1 MKNIAILGVSGRQSA
16 IVWKLSQ
23 SNNVDKIYFIPGNI
37 LDVPKVERVA
47 IDYHDWEAI
56 DTFLKDKNIAY
67 IVPDGGDM
75 YADGVVDFFT
85 GRGYRVFGPN
95 KLASKIEHSK
105 TFSKTFMKK
114 YGIPTV
120 DFYSFDNYELAKK
133 YIDSLDKYPV
143 VMKADGLVRGRGVS
157 IVRSKQKAIEFLEE
171 LFLEKIYGDAGLRV
185 VIEDFAAGPE
195 VSLHVISDG
204 NSYKILP
211 LAQDHKPL
219 LEGNKG
225 PNTGGMGTY
234 APVDW
239 VPEDLMTEIE
249 ERIVKPTFSGLAS
262 EGIVFTGLLFPGLM
276 LTKDGPVVLEYN
288 ARFGA
293 PESQS
298 LMMIIESDMDDLYE
312 AVLEKKLDTFDLR
325 WKNLHAATIEVVSK
339 GYPKDLRGTN
349 SEVTIHPADFDGE
362 IFLTGVE
369 KVDGKLISHGARNA
383 SVCGYGETLEDALK
397 EAYKGVAAIDF
408 NGKYFRSDIGRLDN
422 QIPTR

>member
-23 SNNVDKIYFIPGNI
+23 SSNVGKIYFIPGNI
-37 LDVPKVERVA
+37 LNVPKVERVA

-56 DTFLKDKNIAY
+56 DNFLKDKDISY
-67 IVPDGGDM
+67 IIPDGGDM
-75 YADGVVDFFT
+75 YADGVVDYFSE
-85 GRGYRVFGPN
+85 RGYRVFGPT

-105 TFSKTFMKK
+105 TFSKGFMKK

-120 DFYSFDNYELAKK
+120 DYASFDDYEQAKK
-133 YIDSLDKYPV
+133 YIEAREKFPV
-143 VMKADGLVRGRGVS
+143 VIKADGLVRGRGVS
-157 IVRSKQKAIEFLEE
+157 IVRNKQKAIEFLDE
-171 LFLEKIYGDAGLRV
+171 LFLEKIYGDAGLRA
-185 VIEDFAAGPE
+185 VIEDFAVGPE

-204 NSYKILP
+204 SSYKVLP

-219 LEGNKG
+219 LDGNKG

-239 VPEDLMTEIE
+239 VSEELMHEIE
-249 ERIVKPTFSGLAS
+249 DRVVKPTFAGLIS
-262 EGIVFTGLLFPGLM
+262 EGIVFSGLLFPGLM

-293 PESQS
+293 PETQS
-298 LMMIIESDMDDLYE
+298 LMMILESDMDDLYE
-312 AVLEKKLDTFDLR
+312 AVLQKKLASFDIK
-325 WKNLHAATIEVVSK
+325 WKKMHAATVEIVSK

-349 SEVTIHPADFDGE
+349 SEVTIKDINFNGE

-369 KVDGKLISHGARNA
+369 AVDGKLMSRGARNA
-383 SVCGYGETLEDALK
+383 SVCGYGETLEEALV
-397 EAYKGVAAIDF
+397 EVYKGVAAIEF
-408 NGKYFRSDIGRLDN
+408 NGKFYRSDIGKLDN
-422 QIPTR
+422 QIPKQ